1 MKKLSYSSMATA
13 RLRANKRQYVSLLL
27 GIFLSIFLVSTFVL
41 CVYAVYQCTLDKR
54 YEKVGNVDMVVMD
67 NDQLKEEDLLALEDY
82 DRVGHAYVTGQVSD
96 SSVHLGYYDETG
108 TELVDLV
115 PIEGRMPEKPGE
127 IAPEASVMEILDVN
141 WTLGQTVELEII
153 PVDGIAEMRTFT
165 IVGILPE
172 RSVYFN
178 KNDHTGVSYFP
189 AILINKD
196 EPGFSSG
203 RMVFHYMMGLKSGTS
218 LSEAMSHFWEK
229 HLRGDLAYAMY
240 GLSISGR
247 QVQFYSLEDI
257 QHTDQDMFNLIAMI
271 GVLASA
277 LILSSCV
284 GISGA
289 MEGVLSKRRE
299 EIGVLRAIGAT
310 RRQIRRM
317 FGRENL
323 LIAIAVSPV
332 AIGASCLVT
341 YILATIMPDRL
352 SFRFAL
358 WLLLPIVVFSMIAI
372 LVAGYLPL
380 VRASKLMPM
389 SVIRDTAMLR
399 RSKKVRTKRVFNPQK
414 LISSRQVRFYP
425 GRRIGAT
432 LLVALMLLT
441 CGLTVEVMMSVA
453 DYSIENHP
461 GFYLSNHSP
470 VSIDYIPTYD
480 SAPLSVQSIRQ
491 IKSLDTVRSVCVGRK
506 LPILLDLPNV
516 PRYVYAEDEMNQYG
530 MLDDRAFEEA
540 MSMTMNL
547 PNLSYYSEDRDA
559 DRAEY
564 LDFCKAYGF
573 DRNAFVT
580 SIVTVDLNLENM
592 TTLGEYLDQGGI
604 DIDAINEGRAVLMY
618 APNVWINTFDNG
630 SYTTYTGSPDNPPAK
645 DPLWSS
651 ELVAWNDTFSAGQ
664 TLSMTQLY
672 RTEEGGAVT
681 RHDVSLPIC
690 GVITGLPDRIANVWT
705 TNAIITTEE
714 GLENMKLRMDGLR
727 SIAVYV
733 DELTLEEE
741 ETLMRQLTNISGR
754 SEHHSV
760 QNQVE
765 MFRKSQENNRQT
777 FLMFGSVLT
786 VFFTVS
792 VGMIVSSATRQL
804 HSQGRTIGMLRAVG
818 ADTRTILGC
827 FRGQIRA
834 TVWGGFVPTAGL
846 FGIIG
851 LIQLIDS
858 PSRALRNLL
867 ETGVMLATL
876 AFLTILCSFICSL
889 ILRRRIREIVSK
901 SIIDNIR
908 EL

>member
-67 NDQLKEEDLLALEDY
+67 NDILSEEDILALGDH
-82 DRVGHAYVTGQVSD
+82 DRIGHAYVTGQVSD
-96 SSVHLGYYDETG
+96 GSIHLGYYDEMG
-108 TELVDLV
+108 AELVDLV
-115 PIEGRMPEKPGE
+115 PIEGRLPQKPGE
-127 IAPEASVMEILDVN
+127 IAPEASVMETLDVN

-153 PVDGIAEMRTFT
+153 PVDGIAESRTFT
-165 IVGILPE
+165 IVGILPD
-172 RSVYFN
+172 RSEYFN
-178 KNDHTGVSYFP
+178 RINNGVSFFP
-189 AILINKD
+189 SILTSRD

-203 RMVFHYMMGLKSGTS
+203 RMAFHYMMGLKSGTS

-229 HLRGDLAYAMY
+229 HLHGDLAYAMY
-240 GLSISGR
+240 GLSISGT
-247 QVQFYSLEDI
+247 QVQVYSLEDI

-310 RRQIRRM
+310 RRQIRGM

-323 LIAIAVSPV
+323 IIALTVSAP
-332 AIGASCLVT
+332 AIGASCVT
-341 YILATIMPDRL
+341 TWILSMLMPDRL
-352 SFRFAL
+352 SFQFRL
-358 WLLLPIVVFSMIAI
+358 WLLLPIAVFSVIVI
-372 LVAGYLPL
+372 LAAGYLPL

-389 SVIRDTAMLR
+389 SVIRDTVMLR
-399 RSKKVRTKRVFNPQK
+399 RSKKVRTKQVFNPQK
-414 LISSRQVRFYP
+414 LISSRQVRLYP

-491 IKSLDTVRSVCVGRK
+491 IKSLDNVRSVCVGRK

-592 TTLGEYLDQGGI
+592 ATLGEYLDQGGI

-630 SYTTYTGSPDNPPAK
+630 SYTTYTGSPDHPPAK

-727 SIAVYV
+727 TIAVYV
-733 DELTLEEE
+733 DEVSLEEE

-765 MFRKSQENNRQT
+765 MFRKSRENNRQT
-777 FLMFGSVLT
+777 FLMFGSVIT

-804 HSQGRTIGMLRAVG
+804 HSQGRMIGMLRAVG

-851 LIQLIDS
+851 LIQVIDS

-867 ETGVMLATL
+867 ETGVMLASL

-889 ILRRRIREIVSK
+889 ILRRRIREIASK

>member
-1 MKKLSYSSMATA
+1 MKKLTYSAMATA

-108 TELVDLV
+108 TELVDLI
-115 PIEGRMPEKPGE
+115 PLEGRLPQKPGE
-127 IAPEASVMEILDVN
+127 ITPEVSVMGILGVN

-153 PVDGIAEMRTFT
+153 PVDGIAELRTFT
-165 IVGILPE
+165 IVGVLPD
-172 RSVYFN
+172 RSEYFN
-178 KNDHTGVSYFP
+178 RIHNGVSFFP
-189 AILINKD
+189 SILTCED

-203 RMVFHYMMGLKSGTS
+203 RLAFHYLMELKSGTN
-218 LSEAMSHFWEK
+218 LSEAMPHFWEK
-229 HLRGDLAYAMY
+229 NLREDLAYATY

-299 EIGVLRAIGAT
+299 EIGVLRAMGAT

-317 FGRENL
+317 FERENL

-358 WLLLPIVVFSMIAI
+358 WLLLPIAAFGMIVI
-372 LVAGYLPL
+372 LVSGYLPL

-389 SVIRDTAMLR
+389 SVIRDTVMLR
-399 RSKKVRTKRVFNPQK
+399 RSKKVRTKQVFNPQK
-414 LISSRQVRFYP
+414 LISSRQVRLYP
-425 GRRIGAT
+425 NRQIGAT

-441 CGLTVEVMMSVA
+441 CGLTVDVIMSVA
-453 DYSIENHP
+453 DFSLENHP
-461 GFYLSNHSP
+461 GFYLSNHGPIST
-470 VSIDYIPTYD
+470 DYIPTYD

-491 IKSLDTVRSVCVGRK
+491 IKSLDNVQSIRVGRK

-516 PRYVYAEDEMNQYG
+516 PRYVYASDEMNQSG

-540 MSMTMNL
+540 MSMNL
-547 PNLSYYSEDRDA
+547 PNLSYYSEKRDA

-573 DRNAFVT
+573 SGNAFVT

-592 TTLGEYLDQGGI
+592 VTLGEYLDQGSI

-618 APNVWINTFDNG
+618 APNVWINTFDDG
-630 SYTTYTGSPDNPPAK
+630 GYVTYTGSPDDPPAK

-672 RTEEGGAVT
+672 RTKEGGAVT

-690 GVITGLPDRIANVWT
+690 GVITSLPDRIANVWT

-765 MFRKSQENNRQT
+765 IFRKSQENNRQT

-786 VFFTVS
+786 VFFAVS

-804 HSQGRTIGMLRAVG
+804 HSQGRMIGMLRAVG

-834 TVWGGFVPTAGL
+834 TVWGGFVPMAGL
-846 FGIIG
+846 FGIMG

-867 ETGVMLATL
+867 ETGVMLASL
-876 AFLTILCSFICSL
+876 AFLTILCSLICSL
-889 ILRRRIREIVSK
+889 ILRLRIREIVSK

>member
-1 MKKLSYSSMATA
+1 MKKLTYSAMATA
-13 RLRANKRQYVSLLL
+13 RLRASKRSYTSLLI

-54 YEKVGNVDMVVMD
+54 YEKVGNVDMVVME
-67 NDQLKEEDLLALEDY
+67 NDQLREEDLLALEDY
-82 DRVGHAYVTGQVSD
+82 DRLGHAYVMGQVSD
-96 SSVHLGYYDETG
+96 SSIHLGYYDETG
-108 TELVDLV
+108 AELIDLSPV
-115 PIEGRMPEKPGE
+115 EGRMPEKPGE

-141 WTLGQTVELEII
+141 WAIGQTVELEII
-153 PVDGIAEMRTFT
+153 PTDGIAEIRTFT

-172 RSVYFN
+172 RSIYFN
-178 KNDHTGVSYFP
+178 KSDHTGVSYFP
-189 AILINKD
+189 AILISKD

-257 QHTDQDMFNLIAMI
+257 QYTDQDMFNLIAMI

-299 EIGVLRAIGAT
+299 EIGVLRAIGST

-323 LIAIAVSPV
+323 ILALMVLPP
-332 AIGASCLVT
+332 AIGASCVVT
-341 YILATIMPDRL
+341 WILAMLMPDRL
-352 SFRFAL
+352 SFRFRL
-358 WLLLPIVVFSMIAI
+358 WMLLPIAVFSMIAI
-372 LVAGYLPL
+372 LAAGYLPL

-389 SVIRDTAMLR
+389 SVIRDTTMLR
-399 RSKKVRTKRVFNPQK
+399 RSKKVRTKQVFNPQK
-414 LISSRQVRFYP
+414 LISSRQVHLYP
-425 GRRIGAT
+425 SRRIGAT

-441 CGLTVEVMMSVA
+441 CGLTVDVMMSVA
-453 DYSIENHP
+453 DFSLENHP
-461 GFYLSNHSP
+461 GFYLSNHRP
-470 VSIDYIPTYD
+470 ISIDYIPTYD
-480 SAPLSVQSIRQ
+480 SAPLSVESIRQ
-491 IKSLDTVRSVCVGRK
+491 IKSLDNVQSIRVDRN

-516 PRYVYAEDEMNQYG
+516 PRYVYASDEMNQFG

-540 MSMTMNL
+540 MSMNQ
-547 PNLSYYSEDRDA
+547 PNLSYYSEKRDA

-573 DRNAFVT
+573 SGNAFVT
-580 SIVTVDLNLENM
+580 SIVTVDLNLENVA
-592 TTLGEYLDQGGI
+592 TLGEYLDQGSI

-618 APNVWINTFDNG
+618 APNVWINTFDDG
-630 SYTTYTGSPDNPPAK
+630 GYATYTGSPDEPPAK

-690 GVITGLPDRIANVWT
+690 GVITSLPDRIANVWT
-705 TNAIITTEE
+705 TNAIITTEK

-741 ETLMRQLTNISGR
+741 ETLMRKLTNISGR

-760 QNQVE
+760 RNQVE

-834 TVWGGFVPTAGL
+834 TVWGGFVPIGGL
-846 FGIIG
+846 FGIMG

-867 ETGVMLATL
+867 ETGVMLASL

-889 ILRRRIREIVSK
+889 ILRLRVREIVSK